1 MWCAAGRLLMPAL
14 AAVAVS
20 AAVAACDENAGPPRA
35 ADSRPSGAATPLRA
49 ETVRSCRT
57 AVYGELAAGVRE
69 HAATVGPLTLL
80 AIEGGRRS
88 AVEPSGVVKVMAL
101 VRTGETVTVVV
112 PEGERRRL
120 SLLYDFG
127 RGPKRDFRLSDG
139 TSSVRFEACTASQP
153 YPGEHETQFNG
164 GFFVR
169 GPQCALLDVWVE
181 GQTGPSRLGVE
192 IGGRP
197 CPAGS
202 A

>member
-1 MWCAAGRLLMPAL
+1 V
-14 AAVAVS
+14 VATS
-20 AAVAACDENAGPPRA
+20 
-35 ADSRPSGAATPLRA
+35 
-49 ETVRSCRT
+49 
-57 AVYGELAAGVRE
+57 
-69 HAATVGPLTLL
+69 LT
-80 AIEGGRRS
+80 
-88 AVEPSGVVKVMAL
+88 L

-112 PEGERRRL
+112 PEGERQRL

-127 RGPKRDFRLSDG
+127 PGPKRDLRLSDG
-139 TSSVRFEACTASQP
+139 TSSVRFEACTASEP

-192 IGGRP
+192 IGGQP